1 MKFLVK
7 YSAVFIIFLG
17 SFSAQSASKNKE
29 TYEYLDLFGQI
40 FDRVKSEYVEE
51 VTDQELIE
59 KAIDGMLTGLDP
71 HSGYM
76 NEEVWQEMQMD
87 TQGKFGGLGI
97 EITMEEGFVKVI
109 SPIED
114 SPAYEAGILAGD
126 FIIQIDDT
134 PVFGLTLNEAVELMR
149 GEKGQSITITVSR
162 DGTEPFEVKIVRDII
177 KIQSVKSEVYDDIG
191 YLRITSFTE
200 QTEDGLLKSIKR
212 IQKENE
218 NIKGYVLDVR
228 SNPGGLLSQAVK
240 VSDIFLTRGEI
251 VSTRGREKKDIRRYR
266 AKNKD
271 HTNGKP
277 IVVLINGGSASASEI
292 VAGALQDHRR
302 AIIVG
307 TQSFG
312 KGSVQTIMPFQRSNA
327 KNVSGIRLTTARYY
341 TPSGESIQGKGISPD
356 IIVEQGEFESYDFK
370 RYSESDLKDSLDK
383 DDENAKNDDA
393 DETELSEKEKRL
405 AKDYQLQRAL
415 DLLKGLSIFEESFE
429 E

>member
-1 MKFLVK
+1 MRLFVK
-7 YSAVFIIFLG
+7 YCITLLIFLS
-17 SFSAQSASKNKE
+17 SFTAQSASKNKE

-40 FDRVKSEYVEE
+40 FDKVRSEYVEE

-76 NEEVWQEMQMD
+76 NEEVWEEMQMD

-114 SPAYEAGILAGD
+114 SPAFEAGILAGD

-149 GEKGQSITITVSR
+149 GEKGEPITITISR
-162 DGTEPFEVKIVRDII
+162 EGTEPFEVNIIRDII
-177 KIQSVKSEVYDDIG
+177 KIQSVKHEVYDDVG

-200 QTEDGLLKSIKR
+200 QTEDGLIKSINK
-212 IQKENE
+212 IQNE
-218 NIKGYVLDVR
+218 NKKIKGFVLDLR
-228 SNPGGLLSQAVK
+228 SNPGGLLTQAVK
-240 VSDIFLTRGEI
+240 VTDIFLKRGEI
-251 VSTRGREKKDIRRYR
+251 VSTRGRDTKDIRRYR

-271 HTNGKP
+271 LTNGKP

-312 KGSVQTIMPFQRSNA
+312 KGSVQTIIPFQRS
-327 KNVSGIRLTTARYY
+327 KDGNVSGIRLTTARYY
-341 TPSGESIQGKGISPD
+341 TPSGESIQGKGINPD
-356 IIVEQGEFESYDFK
+356 IIVEQGEFESYEFE

-383 DDENAKNDDA
+383 EDDENANNN
-393 DETELSEKEKRL
+393 TEDVDLSEKEERL
-405 AKDYQLQRAL
+405 AKDYQLKRAL